1 MNVAQLFAELSYGE
15 LSNLAL
21 SGEGSGM
28 ITDQAK
34 PRVLVAAN
42 ECLVRLYTRFI
53 LKENDLLL
61 ELVDHITNYH
71 FLKKFAES
79 QWETS
84 TQDYLYIKDLAREPF
99 TEDVI
104 KVLAVYDSYGQ
115 PLPLNDPD
123 NEYSVYTPQGNVL
136 QVPRPVTGFALAVG
150 YQAKHAPLVLNEAL
164 DAEIVV
170 PDVLWGAF
178 KAYIAYHLYNSMN
191 TQEAKV
197 TAQEHLA
204 RYESICSE
212 VVMQDLVSTSLSSTN
227 TRFRKNGWK

>member
-1 MNVAQLFAELSYGE
+1 MNVAQLFTELSYGE
-15 LSNLAL
+15 LSNLSL
-21 SGEGSGM
+21 SGDGSGM

-34 PRVLVAAN
+34 PRVLIAAN

-61 ELVDHITNYH
+61 ELVDHITVYH

-84 TQDYLYIKDLAREPF
+84 TQDYLYIKDLMREQF
-99 TEDVI
+99 SEDVI
-104 KVLAVYDSYGQ
+104 KVLVVYDSYGCA
-115 PLPLNDPD
+115 LPLNDPD
-123 NEYSVYTPQGNVL
+123 HPESVYTPQGNML
-136 QVPRPVTGFALAVG
+136 QVPRPVTGLALSVG
-150 YQAKHAPLVLNEAL
+150 YQAKHAPLVLNEAM
-164 DAEIVV
+164 DAEIEL

-178 KAYIAYHLYNSMN
+178 KAYVAYHIYNGIN

-197 TAQEHLA
+197 TAQEHLS

-212 VVMQDLVSTSLSSTN
+212 VVMQDLVSTSLSSIN